1 MRVDTAAHAQSL
13 VSEAISHMPVI
24 KPQEM
29 KAILYLGIRGEVS
42 VVADRSDGSDH
53 TVDTYA

>member
-1 MRVDTAAHAQSL
+1 MRVDTAVHAQSL
-13 VSEAISHMPVI
+13 VPEAVTRMPVI

-42 VVADRSDGSDH
+42 VVPEERESSNH

>member
-1 MRVDTAAHAQSL
+1 
-13 VSEAISHMPVI
+13 MPVI

-42 VVADRSDGSDH
+42 VVPDERESSDH